1 MRIYTV
7 FILEDSFWDLS
18 ALTKILESIDNI
30 QIIGTAETVPEAI
43 AECTAKKPDLI
54 IVDAKIGYDKSAGEK
69 FVRYI
74 RNQQPDIRILGLSYH
89 IDLLPGLKL
98 AGCHYVEHKAL
109 IEDREAARKFI
120 QGALTP
126 KPVKY
131 REEAPPT
138 LSTIEDRVL
147 KLISEGYTEAEI
159 AKELGYPSAKSV
171 KKLKQSL
178 YNIFG
183 AKNAPQLVNLAYKT
197 GYLNPDT
204 D

>member
-131 REEAPPT
+131 R
-138 LSTIEDRVL
+138 
-147 KLISEGYTEAEI
+147 
-159 AKELGYPSAKSV
+159 
-171 KKLKQSL
+171 
-178 YNIFG
+178 
-183 AKNAPQLVNLAYKT
+183 
-197 GYLNPDT
+197 
-204 D
+204 